1 MLILLIVTIY
11 RMYIVLAWNN
21 VHVVLY
27 IVLGVFTNLL
37 VNLSTVFTYFV
48 QLIC

>member
-11 RMYIVLAWNN
+11 CMYIVLVSNN

-27 IVLGVFTNLL
+27 IVLGVFTSLL
-37 VNLSTVFTYFV
+37 D
-48 QLIC
+48 